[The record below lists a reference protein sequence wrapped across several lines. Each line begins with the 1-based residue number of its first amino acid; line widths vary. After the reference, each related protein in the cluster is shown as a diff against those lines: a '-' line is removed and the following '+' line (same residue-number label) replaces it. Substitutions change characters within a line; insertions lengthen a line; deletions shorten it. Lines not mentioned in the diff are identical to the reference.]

1 MTRGILYVESRPR
14 SPEVLA
20 EYHAWYSDTHLR
32 EILGVAGFVSARRFA
47 PVGDDG
53 PFVAIYEIEADDLQA
68 AVTSLREASARGEVR
83 ASDVMQLDPP
93 PTIRLFET
101 IATLPPPE

>member
-1 MTRGILYVESRPR
+1 MPKGILYVESRPR
-14 SPEVLA
+14 SASHLA

-32 EILGVAGFVSARRFA
+32 EVLGVAGFVSARRFA

-68 AVTSLREASARGEVR
+68 AVKSLREASSKGAVQ
-83 ASDVMQLDPP
+83 ASDVMQMDPP

-101 IATLPPPE
+101 IATLPPAE